1 MFWGQHMH
9 RNLKQNASFRKTPIH
24 WWYVNPPEKKDANV
38 NGDPHPI
45 WIENKDISAHQPV
58 L

>member
-1 MFWGQHMH
+1 MPHSEKH
-9 RNLKQNASFRKTPIH
+9 RFTGGMSTLL
-24 WWYVNPPEKKDANV
+24 KKDANV

-45 WIENKDISAHQPV
+45 WIENKDMSAHQPV